1 MKRIVSTLA
10 VLLLIGS
17 LYSCGG
23 PPSGLEG
30 PSRPPRVRPSHFGI
44 SLPYPKSLPPYSGDT
59 LPEVVGAE
67 RLIPLC
73 LLVDSKGKVKTI
85 VAESPDDSAFA
96 GSSTRFF
103 RGLKFIPGQ
112 RNGQRDSMTVR
123 ILLQVGGPGA
133 KPIAHFPVGPGG
145 WVDEGELYWATM
157 KMLGRNPACLRRF
170 GSYGYLIDP
179 ETKWRN
185 YDYKVFRVELD
196 STGDVSAI
204 DLVTARSP
212 LYNDQLRSVINW
224 GEYEPMTVDGRPVA
238 SSNFLTIL
246 ILPTV
251 DYPTLPLEF
260 DRLNTYNVWDRLRVN
275 MVPDTLGVLAP
286 PIPKRD
292 WSTVISDKFL
302 GGMTPALISGRI
314 RVDASGTSRVDNIS
328 SDFWKARR
336 ILSLSSLEKPLFPAL
351 DFSGRARS
359 WDGLV
364 FLKYTSDSTAQVW
377 FDWGRHADSGG
388 ACGLTGSD

>member
-1 MKRIVSTLA
+1 
-10 VLLLIGS
+10 
-17 LYSCGG
+17 
-23 PPSGLEG
+23 
-30 PSRPPRVRPSHFGI
+30 
-44 SLPYPKSLPPYSGDT
+44 
-59 LPEVVGAE
+59 
-67 RLIPLC
+67 
-73 LLVDSKGKVKTI
+73 
-85 VAESPDDSAFA
+85 
-96 GSSTRFF
+96 
-103 RGLKFIPGQ
+103 
-112 RNGQRDSMTVR
+112 
-123 ILLQVGGPGA
+123 
-133 KPIAHFPVGPGG
+133 
-145 WVDEGELYWATM
+145 
-157 KMLGRNPACLRRF
+157 
-170 GSYGYLIDP
+170 
-179 ETKWRN
+179 
-185 YDYKVFRVELD
+185 LD

-212 LYNDQLRSVINW
+212 LYNDQLSSAINW

-238 SSNFLTIL
+238 SSNFLIIL

-251 DYPTLPLEF
+251 DYPTPPLEF
-260 DRLNTYNVWDRLRVN
+260 DRLNTYKVWDRMRVS
-275 MVPDTLGVLAP
+275 MTPDTLGVLAP

-302 GGMTPALISGRI
+302 SGMTPDLISGRI
-314 RVDASGTSRVDNIS
+314 HVDTSGSSRVDNIS

-377 FDWGRHADSGG
+377 FDWGRHADSGS